1 LTYQLV
7 YAILAVAAK
16 QKWGLGQAI
25 VKELNINER
34 IRAREVRLIAD
45 DGQQLGIM
53 PVRQALALAEEKNL
67 DLVEVAPTA
76 VPPVCRL
83 LNYGK
88 FRYEQTKKER
98 EARRAHKTSDLRQIR
113 LRPKIDEHD
122 LEAKIRS
129 TKKLLGEGDKVKVSV
144 LFRGREVTHPE
155 IAFKLLQK
163 VSTAMEGI
171 AIVER
176 RQAMEGRM
184 MTMIFAPGVVQPA
197 KEAVKEVKETVN
209 KAVEEPAKE
218 TKKQPEVLDAK
229 A

>member
-1 LTYQLV
+1 
-7 YAILAVAAK
+7 
-16 QKWGLGQAI
+16 
-25 VKELNINER
+25 
-34 IRAREVRLIAD
+34 
-45 DGQQLGIM
+45 M
-53 PVRQALALAEEKNL
+53 PVRQALSLAEEKNL

-98 EARRAHKTSDLRQIR
+98 EARRAHKASEVRQIR
-113 LRPKIDEHD
+113 LRPKIEEHD

-129 TKKLLGEGDKVKVSV
+129 TKKLLAEGDKVKVSV

-163 VSTAMEGI
+163 VATAMEGF

-184 MTMIFAPGVVQPA
+184 MTMVIAPGITQPIT
-197 KEAVKEVKETVN
+197 KEAVKETPNEAVKEQV
-209 KAVEEPAKE
+209 KEPVKDV
-218 TKKQPEVLDAK
+218 KKQPEVLDAK

>member
-1 LTYQLV
+1 
-7 YAILAVAAK
+7 
-16 QKWGLGQAI
+16 
-25 VKELNINER
+25 
-34 IRAREVRLIAD
+34 
-45 DGQQLGIM
+45 M

-67 DLVEVAPTA
+67 DLVEVAPTS

-113 LRPKIDEHD
+113 LRPKIDGHD

-184 MTMIFAPGVVQPA
+184 MTMIFAPGLVQPA
-197 KEAVKEVKETVN
+197 KEAVKETVN

>member
-1 LTYQLV
+1 
-7 YAILAVAAK
+7 
-16 QKWGLGQAI
+16 
-25 VKELNINER
+25 
-34 IRAREVRLIAD
+34 
-45 DGQQLGIM
+45 
-53 PVRQALALAEEKNL
+53 
-67 DLVEVAPTA
+67 
-76 VPPVCRL
+76 VCRL

-98 EARRAHKTSDLRQIR
+98 EARRAHKASEVRQIR

-163 VSTAMEGI
+163 VAAAMEGS

-184 MTMIFAPGVVQPA
+184 MTMVFAPGVAQQT
-197 KEAVKEVKETVN
+197 KEAIK
-209 KAVEEPAKE
+209 EPAKE
-218 TKKQPEVLDAK
+218 MPPKQALKDSVKEPAKEDKKQPEVLDAK

>member
-1 LTYQLV
+1 
-7 YAILAVAAK
+7 
-16 QKWGLGQAI
+16 
-25 VKELNINER
+25 
-34 IRAREVRLIAD
+34 
-45 DGQQLGIM
+45 M
-53 PVRQALALAEEKNL
+53 PTRQALLLAEEKNL

-76 VPPVCRL
+76 VPPVCRI

-98 EARRAHKTSDLRQIR
+98 EARRTHKASELRQIR

-155 IAFKLLQK
+155 IAFKLLAK
-163 VSTAMEGI
+163 VATAMEGI

-176 RQAMEGRM
+176 RQSMEGRM
-184 MTMIFAPGVVQPA
+184 MTMIFAPGTTAQPV
-197 KEAVKEVKETVN
+197 KEATAVKEPVKEV
-209 KAVEEPAKE
+209 VKE
-218 TKKQPEVLDAK
+218 QPKEIKKQPEVLDAK

>member
-1 LTYQLV
+1 M
-7 YAILAVAAK
+7 
-16 QKWGLGQAI
+16 
-25 VKELNINER
+25 
-34 IRAREVRLIAD
+34 
-45 DGQQLGIM
+45 GIM
-53 PVRQALALAEEKNL
+53 PVRQALLLAEEKNL

-76 VPPVCRL
+76 VPPVCRI

-113 LRPKIDEHD
+113 LRPKIGDHD

-129 TKKLLGEGDKVKVSV
+129 TKKLLAEGDKVKVSV
-144 LFRGREVTHPE
+144 LFRGREITHPE

-184 MTMIFAPGVVQPA
+184 MTIIFAPGIAQPA
-197 KEAVKEVKETVN
+197 KEAVKEAVK
-209 KAVEEPAKE
+209 EPAKE

>member
-1 LTYQLV
+1 
-7 YAILAVAAK
+7 
-16 QKWGLGQAI
+16 
-25 VKELNINER
+25 
-34 IRAREVRLIAD
+34 
-45 DGQQLGIM
+45 M
-53 PVRQALALAEEKNL
+53 PLRQALLLAEEKNL
-67 DLVEVAPTA
+67 DLVEVAPTS

-129 TKKLLGEGDKVKVSV
+129 TKKLLSEGDKVKVSV

-184 MTMIFAPGVVQPA
+184 MTMIFAPGTAQPTKEAAKETPKEAMKTKEPA
-197 KEAVKEVKETVN
+197 KEA
-209 KAVEEPAKE
+209 
-218 TKKQPEVLDAK
+218 KKQPEVLDAK